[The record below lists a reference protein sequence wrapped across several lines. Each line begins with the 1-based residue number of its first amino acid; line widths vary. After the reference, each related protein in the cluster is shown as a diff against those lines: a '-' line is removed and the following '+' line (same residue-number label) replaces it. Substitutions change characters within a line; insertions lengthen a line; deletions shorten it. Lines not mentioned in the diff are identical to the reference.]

1 MRPGLAVHVAPEDPG
16 AQEVSSGVS
25 SKRISMTL
33 DIAELICGQL
43 VHLTSMA
50 GGMVAEPPEVHKEL
64 GAICTLG
71 AAGNGKQIA
80 GNQMRYGVG
89 ELVFRACLKP

>member
-1 MRPGLAVHVAPEDPG
+1 
-16 AQEVSSGVS
+16 
-25 SKRISMTL
+25 
-33 DIAELICGQL
+33 
-43 VHLTSMA
+43 
-50 GGMVAEPPEVHKEL
+50 L

-89 ELVFRACLKP
+89 ELVFRTCLKP